1 MDWLKEL
8 LEGIKVEDNKIDVA
22 SLQKSIE
29 KKIKETTVTQEDYV
43 NLETQLNTANE
54 TIKKFEGGMTKEDV
68 ENLKTTYE
76 TDKKTLEETYKK
88 EIEEKDFNYW
98 LNDAFKSIKCRDEIA
113 LKAHLDIE
121 ALRNSKDRQKAF
133 EEQINPLKQDKDY
146 LFNATL
152 EGEEPKIDTITPGQE
167 PKINDFGFNFT
178 GVRPH
183 ENNNK

>member
-88 EIEEKDFNYW
+88 K
-98 LNDAFKSIKCRDEIA
+98 
-113 LKAHLDIE
+113 LK
-121 ALRNSKDRQKAF
+121 K
-133 EEQINPLKQDKDY
+133 
-146 LFNATL
+146 
-152 EGEEPKIDTITPGQE
+152 KILITG
-167 PKINDFGFNFT
+167 
-178 GVRPH
+178 
-183 ENNNK
+183 

>member
-8 LEGIKVEDNKIDVA
+8 LEGIKIENNKIDVV

-29 KKIKETTVTQEDYV
+29 KKIKETTITQEDYT

-54 TIKKFEGGMTKEDV
+54 AIKKFEGGMTKEDV

-121 ALRNSKDRQKAF
+121 AL
-133 EEQINPLKQDKDY
+133 
-146 LFNATL
+146 
-152 EGEEPKIDTITPGQE
+152 
-167 PKINDFGFNFT
+167 
-178 GVRPH
+178 
-183 ENNNK
+183 

>member
-29 KKIKETTVTQEDYV
+29 KKIKETTITQEDYT

-76 TDKKTLEETYKK
+76 TDKKTLEETYK
-88 EIEEKDFNYW
+88 
-98 LNDAFKSIKCRDEIA
+98 
-113 LKAHLDIE
+113 
-121 ALRNSKDRQKAF
+121 RN
-133 EEQINPLKQDKDY
+133 
-146 LFNATL
+146 
-152 EGEEPKIDTITPGQE
+152 
-167 PKINDFGFNFT
+167 
-178 GVRPH
+178 
-183 ENNNK
+183 

>member
-8 LEGIKVEDNKIDVA
+8 LEGIKIEDNKIDVA

-29 KKIKETTVTQEDYV
+29 KKIKETTITQEDYT

-178 GVRPH
+178 
-183 ENNNK
+183 

>member
-8 LEGIKVEDNKIDVA
+8 LEGIKIENNKIDVV

-29 KKIKETTVTQEDYV
+29 KKIKETTITQEDYT

-98 LNDAFKSIKCRDEIA
+98 LGDAFKSVKCRDEIA
-113 LKAHLDIE
+113 LKAHLDKE
-121 ALRNSKDRQKAF
+121 
-133 EEQINPLKQDKDY
+133 INQQEVNIQEMQHFIIIPLY
-146 LFNATL
+146 LENCCMSIKKLVRIFILTYKLQMKTL
-152 EGEEPKIDTITPGQE
+152 
-167 PKINDFGFNFT
+167 
-178 GVRPH
+178 H
-183 ENNNK
+183 LL

>member
-8 LEGIKVEDNKIDVA
+8 LEGIKIEDNKIDVA

-29 KKIKETTVTQEDYV
+29 KKIKETTITQEDYT

-98 LNDAFKSIKCRDEIA
+98 VK
-113 LKAHLDIE
+113 
-121 ALRNSKDRQKAF
+121 
-133 EEQINPLKQDKDY
+133 
-146 LFNATL
+146 
-152 EGEEPKIDTITPGQE
+152 
-167 PKINDFGFNFT
+167 
-178 GVRPH
+178 
-183 ENNNK
+183 

>member
-68 ENLKTTYE
+68 ESLKTTYE
-76 TDKKTLEETYKK
+76 T
-88 EIEEKDFNYW
+88 
-98 LNDAFKSIKCRDEIA
+98 
-113 LKAHLDIE
+113 
-121 ALRNSKDRQKAF
+121 
-133 EEQINPLKQDKDY
+133 
-146 LFNATL
+146 
-152 EGEEPKIDTITPGQE
+152 
-167 PKINDFGFNFT
+167 
-178 GVRPH
+178 
-183 ENNNK
+183 